1 MDLTGIWQEHKTFIM
16 LVAAGLLVLI
26 IGQVVISELY
36 PVDTE
41 RKILL
46 KSLSDIRRLE
56 AVPSDLLASAQ
67 DDNENFTTAYAAVL
81 DRVDFKP
88 REEFLLNPAENPDV
102 QYFRIVSQER
112 EVLVEM
118 PKTLNITV
126 ANNLGM
132 PELSPTRRKDIQRSL
147 IGLDIVD
154 RVVSLAIESDVREVG
169 EIDLV
174 SDVGRR
180 KKGFIDE
187 LKVSFKMT
195 GTMVSIAMFFEKLQR
210 SENYLAIDEAEL
222 ISSEGEGKMIEAD
235 FTVSALTIVEEESE
249 Q

>member
-1 MDLTGIWQEHKTFIM
+1 MDLTGIWQENKTFIM
-16 LVAAGLLVLI
+16 LVVAGLLVLI

-41 RKILL
+41 RKILR

-56 AVPSDLLASAQ
+56 AVPKGLLIQAQ
-67 DDNENFTTAYAAVL
+67 DDNEAFTTAYQRVL
-81 DRVDFKP
+81 ERVDFKP
-88 REEFLLNPAENPDV
+88 REEFLLNPSESPDV

-112 EVLVEM
+112 EVLVET
-118 PKTLNITV
+118 PKTFNITV
-126 ANNLGM
+126 ANDLGM
-132 PELSPTRRKDIQRSL
+132 PELSPTRRKDIQRAL

-154 RVVSLAIESDVREVG
+154 RVVGLAIESNVREVG
-169 EIDLV
+169 SIDLV

-180 KKGFIDE
+180 KKGFIEE
-187 LKVSFKMT
+187 LKVSFEMT
-195 GTMVSIAMFFEKLQR
+195 STMASIAMFFEKLQR

-222 ISSEGEGKMIEAD
+222 ISSGGEGEMIEAD

>member
-1 MDLTGIWQEHKTFIM
+1 MDLTGIWQENRTFIM
-16 LVAAGLLVLI
+16 AVVAGLLVLI

-36 PVDTE
+36 PVDAE
-41 RKILL
+41 RKALM

-56 AVPSDLLASAQ
+56 AVPRDLLDRAQ
-67 DDNENFTTAYAAVL
+67 DDNDAYTAQYEAVL
-81 DRVDFKP
+81 ERVDFEP
-88 REEFLLNPAENPDV
+88 REEFLLDPSVNPDV

-132 PELSPTRRKDIQRSL
+132 PELSPTRRGDIQRAL
-147 IGLDIVD
+147 LGLDIVD

-169 EIDLV
+169 SIDLIA
-174 SDVGRR
+174 DVGRR
-180 KKGFIDE
+180 KKGFIEE
-187 LKVSFKMT
+187 LRVRFQMT
-195 GTMVSIAMFFEKLQR
+195 GTMGAIATFFDKLQR
-210 SENYLAIDEAEL
+210 SENYLAVDEAEL
-222 ISSEGEGKMIEAD
+222 VSPEGEGKLIEAD
-235 FTVSALTIVEEESE
+235 FTVSALTIVQEESD